1 MLAQTEERFDGRL
14 TIERTRYGDDVIVF
28 SLAGELDLGTTTTAW
43 RAIEPALDEQGAMV
57 VIDLTELEFIG
68 VKGVDLLYGLAA
80 ARPDKETLRLLPSV
94 HADVN
99 RVLEV
104 TDIGS
109 VIPIVSP

>member
-1 MLAQTEERFDGRL
+1 MLAQTEKRFNGRL

-28 SLAGELDLGTTTTAW
+28 SLAGELDLGTTTGAW
-43 RAIEPALDEQGAMV
+43 RVIEPALDEPRAMV

-68 VKGVDLLYGLAA
+68 VKGIGLLYGLAA

-94 HADVN
+94 HGGVN
-99 RVLEV
+99 RVLEM